1 MFLFQTLPQRLDE
14 EAAGSDLIRIDA
26 APHAIYTCTRETYE
40 AAADWALGRGAM
52 VHTHLS
58 ETRKE
63 VEDSL
68 RESGMTPLEY
78 LDSFGFFRAPA
89 YLAHCVHLSD
99 SEAGMLASHE
109 RISIVHNPASNMKL
123 ASGIAPVRKYR
134 EMGLN
139 VSLGTD
145 GASSNNNLSMMKEI
159 NLAAMLSIVSNMT
172 PSAARPY
179 DILSMATI
187 NGARALGLDSRI
199 GTIEEGKDA
208 DIVLI
213 NTDDVN
219 MTPLNDPLSAIVF
232 AADRKNIDTVFCRGE
247 KLLEHGTLTTI
258 DKDEAIAR
266 TNECWQDILRR

>member
-1 MFLFQTLPQRLDE
+1 
-14 EAAGSDLIRIDA
+14 
-26 APHAIYTCTRETYE
+26 
-40 AAADWALGRGAM
+40 
-52 VHTHLS
+52 
-58 ETRKE
+58 
-63 VEDSL
+63 
-68 RESGMTPLEY
+68 
-78 LDSFGFFRAPA
+78 
-89 YLAHCVHLSD
+89 
-99 SEAGMLASHE
+99 
-109 RISIVHNPASNMKL
+109 MKL

-219 MTPLNDPLSAIVF
+219 MTPLNDPLSAVVF
-232 AADRKNIDTVFCRGE
+232 AADRKSIDTVFCKGK
-247 KLLEHGTLTTI
+247 KLLEHGELKTI
-258 DKDEAIAR
+258 DKDEAIANTYR
-266 TNECWQDILRR
+266 CWDSILRR